1 MFSFKRVHGVGIR
14 TESLWT
20 ERTSFFLT
28 ESLSLWLPL
37 WGKWNSTRLI
47 SPWPWLECQNIIKE
61 KGKTHGNMYQVHF
74 SNSSWFLN
82 ELGPCLASATCG
94 QAFPGLCM
102 SSQKQTSK
110 CLNGKGTE
118 TSAVWARCSA
128 NTDSAWVI
136 VWDGEE
142 RKTRSHCKHSQLF
155 RVRLVRVC
163 ACACVHALVPVQNCG
178 QIQIWGHTLSQCSLF
193 NFHRY
198 VNSNA
203 KACIW
208 CIRKVYPKGEES

>member
-1 MFSFKRVHGVGIR
+1 M
-14 TESLWT
+14 
-20 ERTSFFLT
+20 
-28 ESLSLWLPL
+28 
-37 WGKWNSTRLI
+37 
-47 SPWPWLECQNIIKE
+47 
-61 KGKTHGNMYQVHF
+61 
-74 SNSSWFLN
+74 
-82 ELGPCLASATCG
+82 ATCIRCISEILVG
-94 QAFPGLCM
+94 FSMNLAPVFCECDPRPSLPGFVCVFTKASLRV
-102 SSQKQTSK
+102 

-142 RKTRSHCKHSQLF
+142 NERPTHTANTPSCSERGLHVC
-155 RVRLVRVC
+155 VCVC
-163 ACACVHALVPVQNCG
+163 ARVHALVPVHNCG